1 VSSTN
6 TRQGPLFWI
15 LLVIFLSIGAWWVFY
30 IPYQPERTFSAIPIN
45 ASVVSVHRNLAGE
58 WDNVLTNPMI
68 LRALQAAGV
77 EEADLDKVKADPV
90 VKEWVDK
97 LVSDQTVLAY
107 VPSLGTQQK
116 PALVCAS
123 WIGGQSRR
131 LRWQLAW
138 IKSRDLMPVKLNEGE
153 LTVWLSR
160 TKFGKSNLR
169 LSLALTEGMVL
180 ACISED
186 PVGVRTLL
194 EAAEAYP
201 GRLTVAMAHKPDE
214 AIRLLNRS
222 PRHWGWI
229 DTQCDMMAYE
239 LILDPERL
247 TLYLNGHL
255 AIPAAPPLSATSGLK
270 TVKELTGTTS
280 DLTAIIPLS
289 WAQPL
294 LGVESNMLWL
304 DALRSLCDTNGTPP
318 DALAFVALL
327 NQQHNGRLRGP
338 MGSVL
343 RGFIKGVKTPTLL
356 VGLQVGSR
364 DAADIR
370 IKEAIT
376 KLNSQ
381 YNLSLV
387 LRPADTDG
395 AAGLTLI
402 EESRKNFYGA
412 FEPDECVAY
421 AMSGDWLIL
430 ASNAS
435 VLKKILGTPHEGAP
449 AWGPLSSPA
458 PSALGWV
465 NLSSVSP
472 TVKNAAGV
480 LKLATLASSSNQSS
494 ELREKLNQAGLWA
507 DVLRALN
514 QAKVSVGTTGPIFQ
528 AKLEIGKP

>member
-1 VSSTN
+1 VSYTN
-6 TRQGPLFWI
+6 TRPGPLFWI
-15 LLVIFLSIGAWWVFY
+15 LLIVFLAIGAWWIFY

-45 ASVVSVHRNLAGE
+45 ASVVSVHRDLAGE
-58 WDNVLTNPMI
+58 WDNVLKNPMI
-68 LRALQAAGV
+68 LRAVKAAGV
-77 EEADLDKVKADPV
+77 EEADLEKVKADPV
-90 VKEWVDK
+90 VKKWVDK
-97 LVSDQTVLAY
+97 LVSDQTILAY

-131 LRWQLAW
+131 LRWQMAW
-138 IKSRDLMPVKLNEGE
+138 IKSRDFIPVKLNGGE
-153 LTVWLSR
+153 LTVWLTR

-194 EAAEAYP
+194 EAAETYP

-229 DTQCDMMAYE
+229 DNHRDMMAYE

-247 TLYLNGHL
+247 TLYLSGHL
-255 AIPAAPPLSATSGLK
+255 SIPSAPPLSETSGLK
-270 TVKELTGTTS
+270 TVKDLTGTTS

-289 WAQPL
+289 WLQPL
-294 LGVESNMLWL
+294 MGAEANQLWL
-304 DALRSLCDTNGTPP
+304 DALRPLCDTNGTPP

-364 DAADIR
+364 DAADTR

-376 KLNSQ
+376 KLNSH

-387 LRPADTDG
+387 LRQADSDG
-395 AAGLTLI
+395 TEGLTLI
-402 EESRKNFYGA
+402 EESRKNFYGS
-412 FEPDECVAY
+412 FEPDECIAY

-435 VLKKILGTPHEGAP
+435 VLKKFLGTPHEGAP

-458 PSALGWV
+458 LSALGWI
-465 NLSSVSP
+465 NLSSVAP

-480 LKLATLASSSNQSS
+480 LKLATLASPSDQSA

-507 DVLRALN
+507 EVLRALN
-514 QAKVSVGTTGPIFQ
+514 QAKITLGTTGPTFQ